1 MKISSLLLFIA
12 VVSTIDTTDAI
23 TRRLGSTHHSLALGG
38 GSSSSLL
45 SVDQDDNFYSLF
57 QQQLSADSTSQ
68 RRQYSPTTSSSSS
81 VSSDKSSTSTSTTLS
96 PFRSKQQFPRGRG
109 IINNNI
115 KNINMTRF
123 SDYLYDEN
131 EGTLYSLPS
140 IATFS
145 ALLKIRGGGTVCVD
159 NYEGHFYY
167 PSTAAS
173 ATASAAAPQQQQQRS
188 HTPWQLITHLIDEQ
202 FLLHYRNHRTLFLPK
217 LFWHHHQD

>member
-12 VVSTIDTTDAI
+12 AVSTIDTTDAI

-68 RRQYSPTTSSSSS
+68 RRQYSPATSSSSSSS

-96 PFRSKQQFPRGRG
+96 PIRSKLQFPRGRG

-159 NYEGHFYY
+159 NEGDFYY

-173 ATASAAAPQQQQQRS
+173 ATGAAPQQQQQRS

-202 FLLHYRNHRTLFLPK
+202 FLLHYQNHRTLFLPK